1 MNISIQQKGDDGKK
15 MVTDKNNIQ
24 LSSKK
29 KGFWKSTKDDFRR
42 NWSLYLL
49 VLPVVVYYIVFAY
62 FPMGGVAIAFQ
73 DFRLKFGLSFF
84 ENIMTSEWVGF
95 DHFISLFTSSSFM
108 RALINTLRISITSLI
123 CAFPAPIILAL
134 LMNEIRST
142 AFRKTTQVVSYLPH
156 FISIV
161 VVCGMIK
168 DFTSNTGFISLFISK
183 LTGTQPQ
190 TMLNNADLFLP
201 VYVISN
207 IWQGMGWGAIVYTAA
222 LTGIDQTLYEAAV
235 IDGAGRWKQVLH
247 VTIPG
252 IMPTIVIMFILETGK
267 VLNVSFE
274 KILLLYNE
282 LTWSKSEVISTLA
295 YKRGLLNNDWS
306 FSTAVTLFNSV
317 VNFALVVIVNKI
329 CSKVSDNSL
338 W

>member
-1 MNISIQQKGDDGKK
+1 MKTTISEKK
-15 MVTDKNNIQ
+15 SFEKRSRANRF
-24 LSSKK
+24 L
-29 KGFWKSTKDDFRR
+29 KSTKDDFRR

-49 VLPVVVYYIVFAY
+49 VLPVVIYYVIFAY
-62 FPMGGVAIAFQ
+62 FPMGGIAIAFQ
-73 DFRLKFGLSFF
+73 KFKFKFGLSFLG
-84 ENIMTSEWVGF
+84 NILNSEWVGF
-95 DHFISLFTSSSFM
+95 EQFRNLFESAYFT
-108 RALINTLRISITSLI
+108 RALVNTLRISITTI
-123 CAFPAPIILAL
+123 IFGFPAPIILAL
-134 LMNEIRST
+134 LMNELKRERFKRFTSVI
-142 AFRKTTQVVSYLPH
+142 SYLPH

-168 DFTSNTGFISLFISK
+168 DFTSNTGFISIFVSK
-183 LTGTQPQ
+183 LTGSEPQ

-201 VYVISN
+201 VYVISG

-252 IMPTIVIMFILETGK
+252 IMPTIIVMFILETGK

-274 KILLLYNE
+274 KVLLLYNE
-282 LTWSKSEVISTLA
+282 LTWTKSEVISTLA
-295 YKRGLLNNDWS
+295 YKRGLIDMNWS

-317 VNFALVVIVNKI
+317 VNFILVVIVNKI
-329 CSKVSDNSL
+329 CSKVSETSL

>member
-1 MNISIQQKGDDGKK
+1 
-15 MVTDKNNIQ
+15 MVTEKNIRK
-24 LSSKK
+24 LSPKK
-29 KGFWKSTKDDFRR
+29 KGIWKRTKDDFRR

-49 VLPVVVYYIVFAY
+49 VLPVVLYYIVFAY
-62 FPMGGVAIAFQ
+62 FPLGGIAIAFQ
-73 DFRLKFGLSFF
+73 DFKLRFGYTFF
-84 ENIMTSEWVGF
+84 ENIIYSDWVGF
-95 DHFISLFTSSSFM
+95 DHFISLFRSATFG
-108 RALINTLRISITSLI
+108 RALVNTLRISIVSLI

-134 LMNEIRST
+134 LMNEVRHDK
-142 AFRKTTQVVSYLPH
+142 FRKTTQVVSYLPH

-168 DFTSNTGFISLFISK
+168 DFTSNTGFISMFFAKIS
-183 LTGTQPQ
+183 GTEPQ

-201 VYVISN
+201 VYVVSN

-247 VTIPG
+247 VTLPG

-267 VLNVSFE
+267 ILNVSFE

-317 VNFALVVIVNKI
+317 VNFVLVVIVNKI

>member
-1 MNISIQQKGDDGKK
+1 MKTTISEKK
-15 MVTDKNNIQ
+15 SFEKRSRANRF
-24 LSSKK
+24 L
-29 KGFWKSTKDDFRR
+29 KSTKDDFRR

-49 VLPVVVYYIVFAY
+49 VLPVVIYYVVFAY
-62 FPMGGVAIAFQ
+62 FPMGGIAIAFQ
-73 DFRLKFGLSFF
+73 NFKFKFGLSFLG
-84 ENIMTSEWVGF
+84 NILNSEWVGF
-95 DHFISLFTSSSFM
+95 DQFRNLFESAYFT
-108 RALINTLRISITSLI
+108 RALVNTLRISITTI
-123 CAFPAPIILAL
+123 IFGFPAPIILAL
-134 LMNEIRST
+134 LMNELRRERFKRFTSVI
-142 AFRKTTQVVSYLPH
+142 SYLPH

-168 DFTSNTGFISLFISK
+168 DFTSNTGFISIFISK
-183 LTGTQPQ
+183 LTGSEPQ

-201 VYVISN
+201 VYVISG

-252 IMPTIVIMFILETGK
+252 IMPTIIVMFILETGK

-274 KILLLYNE
+274 KVLLLYNE
-282 LTWSKSEVISTLA
+282 LTWTKSEVISTLA
-295 YKRGLLNNDWS
+295 YKRGLIDMNWS

-317 VNFALVVIVNKI
+317 VNFILVVIVNKI
-329 CSKVSDNSL
+329 CSKVSETSL

>member
-1 MNISIQQKGDDGKK
+1 MIAQKRQI
-15 MVTDKNNIQ
+15 KNGLQ
-24 LSSKK
+24 
-29 KGFWKSTKDDFRR
+29 TKPFLKRAGDDFRR

-49 VLPVVVYYIVFAY
+49 VLPVVIYYVIFAY
-62 FPMGGVAIAFQ
+62 FPMGGIVIAFQ
-73 DFRLKFGLSFF
+73 NFKF
-84 ENIMTSEWVGF
+84 NIRFNFLGNILNSEWVWF
-95 DHFISLFTSSSFM
+95 EQFKNLFQSTYFT
-108 RALINTLRISITSLI
+108 RALVNTLRISITSLI
-123 CAFPAPIILAL
+123 FAFPAPIVLAL
-134 LMNEIRST
+134 LMNELRRERFKRFTSVI
-142 AFRKTTQVVSYLPH
+142 SYLPH

-168 DFTSNTGFISLFISK
+168 DFTSNTGFISLFVAT
-183 LTGTQPQ
+183 LTGTEPQ

-201 VYVISN
+201 VYVISG

-235 IDGAGRWKQVLH
+235 IDGAGRWKQVLN

-252 IMPTIVIMFILETGK
+252 IMPTIIVMFILETGK

-295 YKRGLLNNDWS
+295 YKRGLLDRNWS

-317 VNFALVVIVNKI
+317 VNFLLVVVVNKI
-329 CSKVSDNSL
+329 CSKVSENSL